1 MSIIISLFLPLMFE
15 YSRLNICCYLGWIQ
29 EISLPV
35 KLARSRKGRFSKN
48 KFESENNLSFQIN
61 VGQKIIKFEN
71 NNVSKILVDIKSIS

>member
-1 MSIIISLFLPLMFE
+1 MSKIIMFK
-15 YSRLNICCYLGWIQ
+15 YSRMNTCCYLGWIQ

-48 KFESENNLSFQIN
+48 KFESESLSFQIN

-71 NNVSKILVDIKSIS
+71 NNVSKILVDIKSISES